1 MARLA
6 GLTPVET
13 RAWPDRP
20 GPRRRTQPWSPPR
33 SWRRVRNRED
43 LLQQGAIGVMA
54 AVSFDPARGYK
65 FSTCATWW
73 IRQSISR
80 AVADKGA
87 VIRIPVHLHEPIR
100 KVAAAERKLEA
111 EGRPRR
117 AAHVAVACD
126 LTVNRVEEIRRVSRR
141 TTSLDRVIGDG
152 VHLGDLVALDR
163 PLPQRSTWRWRQR
176 IART

>member
-1 MARLA
+1 
-6 GLTPVET
+6 
-13 RAWPDRP
+13 
-20 GPRRRTQPWSPPR
+20 
-33 SWRRVRNRED
+33 
-43 LLQQGAIGVMA
+43 MA